1 MNSHEQGGG
10 SVYDTEQYW
19 DKVARLA
26 SEVAQKRNKPNSEG
40 ETAAAQ
46 PEAETELNSG
56 NAGKMQTLGEK
67 VTQVLEAERVA
78 EGLVADS
85 DIENET
91 KAEGEVADTLHE
103 SREELDA
110 WLETMKQPLDKYWQD
125 LVDEQWIETGIPI
138 NESPKI
144 EVLLDGAKKY
154 LREQLPELSR
164 AGIEERAG
172 LATKVV
178 LRDLAEKEAQRLG
191 AAKVNRKGERVLPKD
206 FESKLMHETY
216 YGMRQILEQFYH
228 QNEGLRAG
236 ANGDELTEDEQIA
249 WRVADTPRKLDMTAL
264 LDKYPRRSEEGADE
278 YYRRLQAYTKQGAER
293 EKQLV
298 ADAKYDAEHPKV
310 EKAVPALYKLRDDEV
325 EIVYSPQ
332 PLTAKRLFQ
341 DRVKQTLQAVSPKAA
356 KDELVVQAQGEV
368 IDQGPADD
376 SEIVD
381 ETSMM
386 ETTINS
392 VQKLT
397 QVLEAQIAL
406 LEDYDPAKAEMA
418 RMLDE
423 MAVLLVN
430 IRARYEASAEDIEEG
445 RRQKDLGLTPDRVEV
460 GDSEMYRRGEL
471 ALEGLYSQGVMQR
484 EQPPEVKLEFL
495 QAFQQRVANGIND
508 EAKNLKAVAE
518 ELAKLEGVDGD
529 IAERKRDNLKESLRE
544 SQMKQMAYNELLDKI
559 LSATRY
565 VEKVVRD
572 EIPPDDT
579 DRIVSFPSQEV
590 LEG

>member
-1 MNSHEQGGG
+1 M
-10 SVYDTEQYW
+10 
-19 DKVARLA
+19 
-26 SEVAQKRNKPNSEG
+26 
-40 ETAAAQ
+40 
-46 PEAETELNSG
+46 
-56 NAGKMQTLGEK
+56 
-67 VTQVLEAERVA
+67 TQVLAAEQA
-78 EGLVADS
+78 
-85 DIENET
+85 
-91 KAEGEVADTLHE
+91 AEGEAADTLHG

-206 FESKLMHETY
+206 FEPKLMHETY
-216 YGMRQILEQFYH
+216 YDMRQILEQFYH
-228 QNEGLRAG
+228 QNEGLRTG
-236 ANGDELTEDEQIA
+236 ASGDELTEDEQIA
-249 WRVADTPRKLDMTAL
+249 WRVADTPRKLDMTSL
-264 LDKYPRRSEEGADE
+264 LDKYPRRLEEGADE
-278 YYRRLQAYTKQGAER
+278 YYRRLQAYTKQGDER

-298 ADAKYDAEHPKV
+298 ADAKYNAEHLKV
-310 EKAVPALYKLRDDEV
+310 EKAVPAPHKLCDDEV

-356 KDELVVQAQGEV
+356 KDELVIQAQGEV

-430 IRARYEASAEDIEEG
+430 IRARYEASVEDIEEG

-495 QAFQQRVANGIND
+495 QAFQQRVVNGIND
-508 EAKNLKAVAE
+508 EAKNSKAAAE
-518 ELAKLEGVDGD
+518 ELVKLEGVDGD

-544 SQMKQMAYNELLDKI
+544 SQMKQMAYNELLDEI

-565 VEKVVRD
+565 VEKVVWD

-579 DRIVSFPSQEV
+579 DRIVSFPSQGV

>member
-10 SVYDTEQYW
+10 GVYDTEQYW

-26 SEVAQKRNKPNSEG
+26 SEVAQKRNKPSSEG
-40 ETAAAQ
+40 EAATAQ
-46 PEAETELNSG
+46 SEAETELNSG
-56 NAGKMQTLGEK
+56 NTAKLQTLGEK
-67 VTQVLEAERVA
+67 VTQVLEAEQAA

-85 DIENET
+85 DIENEI
-91 KAEGEVADTLHE
+91 KAEGEAADTLHGG
-103 SREELDA
+103 REELDA

-164 AGIEERAG
+164 VGIEERAE

-216 YGMRQILEQFYH
+216 YDMRQILERFYH
-228 QNEGLRAG
+228 QNEGLRSG
-236 ANGDELTEDEQIA
+236 ASDDELTEDEQIA

-278 YYRRLQAYTKQGAER
+278 YYRRLQAYTKQGDER

-298 ADAKYDAEHPKV
+298 ADAKYNAEHLKV
-310 EKAVPALYKLRDDEV
+310 EKAVPALHKLRDDEA

-332 PLTAKRLFQ
+332 PLTAKRPFQ

-356 KDELVVQAQGEV
+356 KDELVVQAQEEA

-460 GDSEMYRRGEL
+460 GDSEIYRRGEL

-495 QAFQQRVANGIND
+495 QAFQQRVTNDIND
-508 EAKNLKAVAE
+508 EARNSKAAAE
-518 ELAKLEGVDGD
+518 ELAELEGVDGD
-529 IAERKRDNLKESLRE
+529 IAGRKRDNLKEALRE